1 MSKVYTEILNYMSMI
16 RIVELSTA
24 ISSIRRGG
32 AFMLIL
38 NLILCLTA
46 LVAAVLSHRVEKPIW
61 AIIISYISFSLSP
74 IADFIDIISRAKQGD
89 DAGIVDIYPSFLGGY
104 IILLVVITI
113 IIVVGVIRSSI
124 KELKDEEMKV

>member
-1 MSKVYTEILNYMSMI
+1 
-16 RIVELSTA
+16 
-24 ISSIRRGG
+24 
-32 AFMLIL
+32 MLIL

-46 LVAAVLSHRVEKPIW
+46 LVAAVLAHRVEKPIW

-124 KELKDEEMKV
+124 KELKDD